1 MCEWFMLLYAGP
13 LSMVLGQLDLVSLA
27 IRTLTALILI
37 IAAVLSVRLMIFY
50 KGGIMERTW
59 LSLLLGIVILAF
71 AQPIAAVA
79 GMLESDLLRVLGS
92 LVTMI
97 GFMLVSWGLY
107 RTLRAWKKLAEN
119 P

>member
-1 MCEWFMLLYAGP
+1 MLLFFAP
-13 LSMVLGQLDLVSLA
+13 LDMVLGQLDFVFLTL
-27 IRTLTALILI
+27 RTLAALILLV
-37 IAAVLSVRLMIFY
+37 AAVLAVRLIAFF

-59 LSLLLGIVILAF
+59 LSLLGGIIVLAF

-79 GMLESDLLRVLGS
+79 GILESDPIRILASFIITIGSVL
-92 LVTMI
+92 I
-97 GFMLVSWGLY
+97 CWGLY

>member
-1 MCEWFMLLYAGP
+1 MLLHLVP
-13 LSMVLGQLDLVSLA
+13 LNTVLGQLDLVFLTL
-27 IRTLTALILI
+27 RTLTALILL
-37 IAAVLSVRLMIFY
+37 IAAVLSLRLIVFY

-59 LSLLLGIVILAF
+59 LSLLVGIVFLAL

-79 GMLESDLLRVLGS
+79 GVFESDPLRVLGS
-92 LVTMI
+92 MAAMI
-97 GFMLVSWGLY
+97 GAMLVCWGLY